1 MFRPK
6 HKTYFKLSIFSSKI
20 STYLVGKLPS
30 DRNEMLKSNNLL
42 DQPIFNSGRQ
52 HDARGDHRDKLGI
65 GWENTLARVTN
76 RK

>member
-1 MFRPK
+1 M
-6 HKTYFKLSIFSSKI
+6 

-65 GWENTLARVTN
+65 GWENTLTRVTN